1 MTPAMNNLVM
11 PIGEEGKAKAL
22 SGFLARLLEL
32 GVVDSMVLPVMTV
45 PGIMTYLMA
54 RDPELIRE
62 KAEPFAAVMP
72 VNAGS
77 PVARTVSKKPRG
89 RIGALLKPCEVRALV
104 ELVKLKQASPDN
116 LLIIG
121 IDCTGTVD
129 RNEYKK
135 AYPDTS
141 HLDLREACKVCLNPS
156 PPDTAF
162 PGINIGHIG
171 LDDEDALLVSLS
183 TGLDPGVAAVVEE
196 LGFES
201 DGSLADRRRSAIAAL
216 REERDCAHREF
227 FLNSRAE
234 QNGGGIESIARL
246 LAACTGCRNC
256 RVACPVCYC
265 RECIFDG
272 DVFDYETRQLLR
284 RADRKGGIKIPGDT
298 LLYHLTRMN
307 HMSLSCVA
315 CGMCQDACP
324 ENINLFSLFARVA
337 DRTQSL
343 LEYVPGRSQ
352 EDALPFTTFREDE
365 LEPR

>member
-11 PIGEEGKAKAL
+11 PVGEEGKAKAL

-135 AYPDTS
+135 LILIQVILTFA
-141 HLDLREACKVCLNPS
+141 K
-156 PPDTAF
+156 
-162 PGINIGHIG
+162 
-171 LDDEDALLVSLS
+171 
-183 TGLDPGVAAVVEE
+183 
-196 LGFES
+196 
-201 DGSLADRRRSAIAAL
+201 
-216 REERDCAHREF
+216 
-227 FLNSRAE
+227 RARY
-234 QNGGGIESIARL
+234 A
-246 LAACTGCRNC
+246 
-256 RVACPVCYC
+256 
-265 RECIFDG
+265 
-272 DVFDYETRQLLR
+272 
-284 RADRKGGIKIPGDT
+284 
-298 LLYHLTRMN
+298 
-307 HMSLSCVA
+307 
-315 CGMCQDACP
+315 
-324 ENINLFSLFARVA
+324 
-337 DRTQSL
+337 
-343 LEYVPGRSQ
+343 
-352 EDALPFTTFREDE
+352 
-365 LEPR
+365 